1 MLRKTLVVL
10 GASLALVLGTG
21 GAALADEPVAAPP
34 TDICVPSEASPAV
47 ETTYKQ
53 VPNPDYVPGK
63 PGVHHP
69 AETHEETVAD
79 QRYSWNPQGPQD
91 ELTVAA
97 GLADAR
103 PGQVD
108 REHVDLP
115 RG

>member
-1 MLRKTLVVL
+1 MLRKTVVVL

-21 GAALADEPVAAPP
+21 GAALADEPVTTPP
-34 TDICVPSEASPAV
+34 TDICVPSEGSPAV

-53 VPNPDYVPGK
+53 VPNPDYVPGR

-91 ELTVAA
+91 ELDRRA

-103 PGQVD
+103 RAKVD